1 MHDGEENITIGALME
16 GVYALFRSRDDY
28 ESVSETEH
36 DLVARIQY
44 ASAVVQAEKVTA
56 RRVGSIRSL
65 GRAKKGRRSGGRGSA
80 AWKRSGERARR
91 PLACPMARGRGSGSP
106 RRRCRLRR

>member
-16 GVYALFRSRDDY
+16 GLYALFRSRDDY

-44 ASAVVQAEKVTA
+44 ASAVVQAEKVTPP
-56 RRVGSIRSL
+56 GGWDPY
-65 GRAKKGRRSGGRGSA
+65 GR
-80 AWKRSGERARR
+80 
-91 PLACPMARGRGSGSP
+91 
-106 RRRCRLRR
+106 

>member
-44 ASAVVQAEKVTA
+44 ASAVVQAEKVTPPGGWDPYGRSVVHKRAAA
-56 RRVGSIRSL
+56 RE
-65 GRAKKGRRSGGRGSA
+65 
-80 AWKRSGERARR
+80 GEDRR
-91 PLACPMARGRGSGSP
+91 PGKGAASGHDARSP
-106 RRRCRLRR
+106 APG

>member
-1 MHDGEENITIGALME
+1 MGSVGEGRGIPMHDGEENITIGALME

-44 ASAVVQAEKVTA
+44 ASAVVQAEKVTPP
-56 RRVGSIRSL
+56 GGWDPY
-65 GRAKKGRRSGGRGSA
+65 GR
-80 AWKRSGERARR
+80 
-91 PLACPMARGRGSGSP
+91 
-106 RRRCRLRR
+106 